1 MKQKKTIIAV
11 AVLAVLI
18 LASVLIWQG
27 TRPETQT
34 GDKTITVSVVTD
46 TETADFTIATD
57 AEYLRQALE
66 QENLVEGSESEYGLF
81 VTTVNGVTADD
92 SQQQWWCFTRNGEM
106 VEIGIDSTPIADGET
121 YEITLTT
128 GW

>member
-46 TETADFTIATD
+46 TETTDFTIVTD

-92 SQQQWWCFTRNGEM
+92 SQQQWWRFTRNGEM
-106 VEIGIDSTPIADGET
+106 VETGIDTTPIADGET
-121 YEITLTT
+121 YEITLIT

>member
-46 TETADFTIATD
+46 TETTDFTIVTD

-66 QENLVEGSESEYGLF
+66 QENLGEGSERRQSAAVVAFY
-81 VTTVNGVTADD
+81 
-92 SQQQWWCFTRNGEM
+92 QKWRNG
-106 VEIGIDSTPIADGET
+106 GDRNRHHAHCRRGD
-121 YEITLTT
+121 L
-128 GW
+128 

>member
-46 TETADFTIATD
+46 TETTDFTIVTD

-92 SQQQWWCFTRNGEM
+92 SQQQWWRFTRNGEM
-106 VEIGIDSTPIADGET
+106 VETVIDTTPIADGET
-121 YEITLTT
+121 YEITLIT

>member
-34 GDKTITVSVVTD
+34 GDKTIAVSVVTD
-46 TETADFTIATD
+46 TETTDFTIVTD

-92 SQQQWWCFTRNGEM
+92 SQQQWWRFTRNGEM
-106 VEIGIDSTPIADGET
+106 VETGIDTTPIADGET
-121 YEITLTT
+121 YEITLIT

>member
-27 TRPETQT
+27 TRPETRT

-46 TETADFTIATD
+46 TETTDFTIETD

-92 SQQQWWCFTRNGEM
+92 SQQQWWSFTRNGEM
-106 VEIGIDSTPIADGET
+106 VETGVDTTPIADGET

>member
-46 TETADFTIATD
+46 TETTDFTIATD

-106 VEIGIDSTPIADGET
+106 VETGIDSTPIADGET

>member
-46 TETADFTIATD
+46 TETTDFTIVTD
-57 AEYLRQALE
+57 AEYLRQAL
-66 QENLVEGSESEYGLF
+66 N
-81 VTTVNGVTADD
+81 TACL
-92 SQQQWWCFTRNGEM
+92 SPR
-106 VEIGIDSTPIADGET
+106 STA
-121 YEITLTT
+121 
-128 GW
+128 

>member
-1 MKQKKTIIAV
+1 M
-11 AVLAVLI
+11 
-18 LASVLIWQG
+18 
-27 TRPETQT
+27 
-34 GDKTITVSVVTD
+34 TD
-46 TETADFTIATD
+46 TETTDFTIVTD

-92 SQQQWWCFTRNGEM
+92 SQQQWWRFTRNGEM
-106 VEIGIDSTPIADGET
+106 VETGIDTTPIADGET
-121 YEITLTT
+121 YEITLIT

>member
-46 TETADFTIATD
+46 TETTDFTIVTD

-66 QENLVEGSESEYGLF
+66 QENLVKGSESEYGLF

-92 SQQQWWCFTRNGEM
+92 SQQQWWRFTRNGEM
-106 VEIGIDSTPIADGET
+106 VETGIDTTPIADGET
-121 YEITLTT
+121 YEITLIT

>member
-46 TETADFTIATD
+46 TETTDFTIVTD

-106 VEIGIDSTPIADGET
+106 VETGIDTTPIADGET
-121 YEITLTT
+121 YEITLIT

>member
-46 TETADFTIATD
+46 TEMTDFTIVTD

-92 SQQQWWCFTRNGEM
+92 SQQQWWRFTRNGEM
-106 VEIGIDSTPIADGET
+106 VETGIDTTPIADGET
-121 YEITLTT
+121 YEITLIT

>member
-106 VEIGIDSTPIADGET
+106 VETGIDSTPIADGET